1 MDFINQKP
9 ETLND
14 AQLDAAIAWLVARN
28 RDSYAANFRLEKLN
42 RAFKLALNARVLA
55 DPTLANTTT
64 VVVS

>member
-28 RDSYAANFRLEKLN
+28 RHADAATFRREKLN
-42 RAFKLALNARVLA
+42 RAYVVALNNRIAA
-55 DPTLANTTT
+55 DPTLANTST
-64 VVVS
+64 VTVS